1 MRPIKRIIIHCSA
14 TPPHLDIGAGD
25 IRRWHTAP
33 QPRGN
38 GWKDIGY
45 HYVIRLDGTLETG
58 RPIEQ
63 AGAHTV
69 GQNRDTVGVCYVG
82 GVDQAGKAK
91 DTLLSAQLRTL
102 EELVHDLRERF
113 GPLPI
118 FGHNDF
124 ANKACPSFKVAVRLK
139 HLLT

>member
-14 TPPHLDIGAGD
+14 TPPHLDVGVKE
-25 IRRWHTAP
+25 IRRWHTTP

-45 HYVIRLDGTLETG
+45 HYVIRLNGSIEEG

-69 GQNRDTVGVCYVG
+69 GQNRDSIGVCYVG
-82 GVDQAGKAK
+82 GVGKDGKAK
-91 DTLLSAQLRTL
+91 DTLLAAQQATL
-102 EELVHDLRERF
+102 EALILDLRERY

-124 ANKACPSFKVAVRLK
+124 ANKACPSFKVSERLK
-139 HLLT
+139 HLTL